1 MTPAP
6 GGRAEQLFD
15 PMTLGIFAA
24 IAVAVAVGILLAYRR
39 GRT

>member
-24 IAVAVAVGILLAYRR
+24 IAVAVVVGILFAYRR

>member
-6 GGRAEQLFD
+6 EERAEQLFD
-15 PMTLGIFAA
+15 PTTLGIFAA
-24 IAVAVAVGILLAYRR
+24 IAVAVVVGILFAYRR